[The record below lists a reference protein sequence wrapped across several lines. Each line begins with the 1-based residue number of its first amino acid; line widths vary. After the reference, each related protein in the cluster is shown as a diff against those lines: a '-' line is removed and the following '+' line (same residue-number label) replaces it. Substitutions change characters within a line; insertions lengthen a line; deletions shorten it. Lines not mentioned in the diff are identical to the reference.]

1 MISYPAHNAPADDP
15 ARMLRARVNE
25 VMQVEE
31 TKWDETGR
39 GYAFIGKLHTTAQDA
54 YGKLKVCFAEV
65 GYTPA
70 LREND
75 EGERETIFALKG
87 PLRDALNPRPWLN
100 IVLFLATVAT
110 TTIFGG
116 MFATVMTQT
125 QASRFTFNLPVILA
139 KGIPFSL
146 TLLLILGV
154 HEFGHYFQAKRHG
167 LPVTLPFFIP
177 IPLPGT
183 LGTMGAFIQMRGAVE
198 NRRALFD
205 VGVGGPLA
213 GLIIAVPLFVAGLLA
228 STIIHSPAPPNRSYL
243 MSLLIALFRPDAID
257 NGIVLNPVLLAARFG
272 IVITAI
278 NLLPIGQ
285 LDGGHIA
292 YAAMGR
298 KWARWIGYATA
309 ATMLVL
315 GLTVS
320 PTWLVWLVFAV
331 FSGFGHVQ
339 PLDDI
344 TPLDVRRS
352 VAFIASFVLFLSI
365 FSVRPF

>member
-1 MISYPAHNAPADDP
+1 MISYSQPQNTPADDP
-15 ARMLRARVNE
+15 ARLLRTRVAE
-25 VMQVEE
+25 VMTVEE
-31 TKWDETGR
+31 TQWDETGSA
-39 GYAFIGKLHTTAQDA
+39 YSFIGKLRTTAQDA
-54 YGKLKVCFAEV
+54 YDTLKSRFAEI

-70 LREND
+70 LRESD
-75 EGERETIFALKG
+75 IGERETIFAIKG
-87 PLRDALNPRPWLN
+87 DARVALNSRPWLN
-100 IVLFLATVAT
+100 IALFLATVVT

-116 MFATVMTQT
+116 MLAASMSQT
-125 QASRFTFNLPVILA
+125 GRAALSLPTILE
-139 KGIPFSL
+139 KGVPFSL

-205 VGVGGPLA
+205 VGIGGP
-213 GLIIAVPLFVAGLLA
+213 IAGLLVA
-228 STIIHSPAPPNRSYL
+228 IPLFIIGLLMSTITDAAAPPNRSYL
-243 MSLLIALFRPDAID
+243 VSLLIAVFRPDAID
-257 NGIVLNPVLLAARFG
+257 NGIILNSVLLAARFG
-272 IVITAI
+272 IIVTAI

-309 ATMLVL
+309 AIMLVL

-320 PTWLVWLVFAV
+320 PTWLVWLLFAV
-331 FSGFGHVQ
+331 FSGFSHAQ
-339 PLDDI
+339 PLNDI
-344 TPLDVRRS
+344 TPLDLRRS
-352 VAFIASFVLFLSI
+352 VAFVAAFVLFLSI
-365 FSVRPF
+365 FSVHPF